1 LLRDLLE
8 LVALLDLGAL
18 LGYLLV
24 TLLDFIEELALDCQL
39 LLLGLLELFNF
50 LLHTLKRL
58 DATILLKNVHELV
71 AFLNVSVH
79 LASHLRDVGLELVV
93 VLQFLLFFSLQSL
106 QLLLDF
112 VLFLALLFAFA
123 LFNFIPSGGFL
134 LGAFGLVTALLL
146 LDFLFTLSYL
156 LELFF
161 QGIF

>member
-1 LLRDLLE
+1 MLRDLLE